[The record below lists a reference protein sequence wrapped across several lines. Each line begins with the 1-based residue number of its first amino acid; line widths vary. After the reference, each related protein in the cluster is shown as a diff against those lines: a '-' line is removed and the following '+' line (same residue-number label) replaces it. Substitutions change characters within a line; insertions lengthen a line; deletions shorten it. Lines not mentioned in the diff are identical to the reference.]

1 MSIKKISPGEKLIL
15 DPIAAVKR
23 RIFLVATP
31 VGILIMLFVWVTGL
45 RQGDIS
51 WLNTFILPLLASFFL
66 TLVLLLWSDV
76 ITLRTFELIVYA
88 SVMAYAL
95 CDFASVIITT
105 ILTNGTFNTSLIL
118 WLPFVYILG
127 FLILSTNRALWL
139 SALFF
144 LSTLLLGATAYLYF
158 LANGLAIQN
167 IDLLV
172 EVYSAS
178 AFYIA
183 VLYLVARIKEH
194 YASELVVADD
204 MSKLAMT
211 DSVTQLNNRRLL
223 NHYLKEEVNR
233 AERHNQPLSILLFDL
248 DLFKKINDTH
258 GHNAGDDVLHEVAQL
273 LRQIVR
279 TSDPFGRWGGDE
291 FLCLATNT
299 TGEKAVEL
307 AERLRDAVQ
316 QHNFGVAGKVTAS
329 FGVTSYQKGD
339 KPETLIR
346 RADLGLYKAKAGGR
360 NRVEAVRAGITLPLF
375 EGEKP
380 YMVSEDKPAQAN
392 GPGND
397 PKK

>member
-144 LSTLLLGATAYLYF
+144 LSTLLLGATACLYF
-158 LANGLAIQN
+158 LVNGLAIQN

-258 GHNAGDDVLHEVAQL
+258 GHNAGDEVLHEVAQL

-380 YMVSEDKPAQAN
+380 YMVPEDKPAQAN

>member
-1 MSIKKISPGEKLIL
+1 
-15 DPIAAVKR
+15 
-23 RIFLVATP
+23 
-31 VGILIMLFVWVTGL
+31 
-45 RQGDIS
+45 
-51 WLNTFILPLLASFFL
+51 
-66 TLVLLLWSDV
+66 
-76 ITLRTFELIVYA
+76 
-88 SVMAYAL
+88 MA
-95 CDFASVIITT
+95 C
-105 ILTNGTFNTSLIL
+105 
-118 WLPFVYILG
+118 
-127 FLILSTNRALWL
+127 
-139 SALFF
+139 
-144 LSTLLLGATAYLYF
+144 LYF
-158 LANGLAIQN
+158 LVNQLAIQN

-183 VLYLVARIKEH
+183 VLYLVARIKER
-194 YASELVVADD
+194 YASELAVADD

-248 DLFKKINDTH
+248 DLFKRINDTF
-258 GHNAGDDVLHEVAQL
+258 GHNAGDEVLHEVAQL

-299 TGEKAVEL
+299 SGEKAAEL
-307 AERLRDAVQ
+307 AERLREAVQ
-316 QHNFGVAGKVTAS
+316 QHDFGVAGKITAS

-346 RADLGLYKAKAGGR
+346 RADLGLYKAKACGR

-380 YMVSEDKPAQAN
+380 YMVLEDEPGQVN